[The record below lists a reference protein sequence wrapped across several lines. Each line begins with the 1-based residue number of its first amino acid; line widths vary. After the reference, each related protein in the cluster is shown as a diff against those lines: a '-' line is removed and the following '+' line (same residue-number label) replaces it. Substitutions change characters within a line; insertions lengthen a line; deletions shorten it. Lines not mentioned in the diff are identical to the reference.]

1 MLTLA
6 IWRTQAAILELKAFA
21 LRLNVD
27 VDTVIPPLTPAVTSH
42 DGYGGGGGCPPA
54 GSDRNHSAEQ
64 SINHTTFY
72 SSGGN
77 KDNPVHSLN
86 NHSLSLLQESKM

>member
-27 VDTVIPPLTPAVTSH
+27 VDTVIPPMTPAVTSQ
-42 DGYGGGGGCPPA
+42 DGYGGGGPPA

-64 SINHTTFY
+64 SINQSHNVLFIRGTKTT
-72 SSGGN
+72 
-77 KDNPVHSLN
+77 
-86 NHSLSLLQESKM
+86 LSTA